1 MQGVYSVRHGRRHAA
16 TMRYMSKR
24 SISTPSAGVSTIGE
38 ASALLRA
45 LSNPNR
51 LKIFL
56 LLRDSAGVD
65 GACNGDGICVGD
77 ICSELD
83 IAPSTVSHHIRE
95 LELVGLVRTERSG
108 KKVMLNATCGPLSNV
123 IDFLSCEMPN

>member
-1 MQGVYSVRHGRRHAA
+1 MRH
-16 TMRYMSKR
+16 MSKR
-24 SISTPSAGVSTIGE
+24 STDATPADVTDVLQ
-38 ASALLRA
+38 ASAVLRA

-56 LLRDSAGVD
+56 FLRNVSGVVGPDSCA
-65 GACNGDGICVGD
+65 ICVGD
-77 ICSELD
+77 ICNEID

-108 KKVMLNATCGPLSNV
+108 KNVMLNATCGPLSNV
-123 IDFLSCEMPN
+123 IDFLSCEVPG